1 MGEGLSVEIL
11 GLRDARGRFAS
22 MTDGGLRA
30 ICLENAR
37 QLAELVQ
44 ARMQDAA
51 PHGKA
56 PLTEEHPDPFYTS
69 IHAAA
74 DETAG
79 GFEIQVTTDQPDIA
93 GFIRSGHSDI
103 YPTNARAL
111 HWKELG
117 GGDVF
122 AMHVGPY
129 PPNPWEEQAVSEMQ
143 PLVETLGNRIGVQVT
158 ENLGGKL

>member
-1 MGEGLSVEIL
+1 VGEGLSVEIL
-11 GLRDARGRFAS
+11 GLRDARGRFAA
-22 MTDGGLRA
+22 MTDGGLQA
-30 ICLENAR
+30 ICLENAKEI
-37 QLAELVQ
+37 AELIQ
-44 ARMQDAA
+44 ARMQEAA
-51 PHGKA
+51 PHGTA
-56 PLTEEHPDPFYTS
+56 PLQGREPFYSS
-69 IHAAA
+69 IHA
-74 DETAG
+74 ETSGSAS

-93 GFIRSGHSDI
+93 GFIRSGHGDI
-103 YPTNARAL
+103 YPVNARAL
-111 HWKELG
+111 HWVA